1 MEWVVGERACVQERE
16 REEERTRERER
27 GCVIENE
34 RERKKFIRG
43 GGRVFENLQF
53 QITNSSSRR
62 IFVF

>member
-34 RERKKFIRG
+34 RERKKFICGENGEMVYRK
-43 GGRVFENLQF
+43 RFE
-53 QITNSSSRR
+53 IRRSSASSR
-62 IFVF
+62 I